1 MVVSTMKFS
10 EQNIAPDLSR
20 SSLFGIG
27 GFLGAILG
35 ASLGAL
41 CGFVLP
47 EPYYRLTNPQILS
60 DGQWGLIYLKVIPE
74 GLLIG
79 SVIGLIVGLVVS
91 NKMNR

>member
-1 MVVSTMKFS
+1 MKFL
-10 EQNIAPDLSR
+10 EQNSTPDLNR
-20 SSLFGIG
+20 SSLLGIG

-35 ASLGAL
+35 ASLGSL

-47 EPYYRLTNPQILS
+47 EPYYKLTNPQILN

-79 SVIGLIVGLVVS
+79 AVIGLTVGLVMS
-91 NKMNR
+91 NKMSR